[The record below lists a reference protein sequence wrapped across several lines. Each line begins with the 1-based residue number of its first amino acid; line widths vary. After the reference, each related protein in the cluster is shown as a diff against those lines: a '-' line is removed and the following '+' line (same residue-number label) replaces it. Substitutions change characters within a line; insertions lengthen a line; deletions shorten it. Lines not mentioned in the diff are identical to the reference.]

1 MGINLSSLF
10 PEEIPEEET
19 QRMVEEGV
27 LLLEEI
33 EKYHEES
40 KEDIFRV
47 IRKTIGRHVPIDIRV
62 DKKLEIAFFDF
73 LSDEFH
79 FEKDF
84 ENMEKLDEI
93 LHYVTYYVPSIK
105 EEYRVVATL
114 HG

>member
-1 MGINLSSLF
+1 MGIDLSNFF
-10 PEEIPEEET
+10 PEGIP
-19 QRMVEEGV
+19 G
-27 LLLEEI
+27 EEI

-40 KEDIFRV
+40 KEDIFQV

-84 ENMEKLDEI
+84 ENMEKLDGI